1 MQDKFCRNIDYLRIS
16 VTDRCNYR
24 CIYCMPAE
32 GIEQK
37 SHEEMLTLEEIIR
50 TAANFAQ
57 LGIKRIRLTGG
68 EPLVRKDIVSLVRR
82 LEEIPNIDDISL
94 TTNGLL
100 LPKYAYDLQ
109 AAGLRRVN
117 ISLDSLQ
124 PERFHAI
131 TRIGNLAD
139 VLRAIDIGL
148 EVGFSPLKI
157 NVVLSRGVNDD
168 ELFDFVELARARAVH
183 VRFIE
188 LMPIGESD
196 GKALDQF
203 IPVSEIKLRLAEKY
217 DFSAVADMFG
227 GGPANYLQIP
237 GFKGTIGLISALSN
251 HFCSE
256 CNRMRLT
263 ADGKLRPCLYGETE
277 YDLREKLRANISDEE
292 LQVYLRTVLLAK
304 PERHQMEA
312 GWGNQPRSMSQ
323 IGG

>member
-1 MQDKFCRNIDYLRIS
+1 MEDKFCRNIDYLRIS

-24 CIYCMPAE
+24 CVYCMPEE
-32 GIEQK
+32 GVPLK
-37 SHEEMLTLEEIIR
+37 SHAEMLTLEEIIR
-50 TAANFAQ
+50 AAANFAE
-57 LGIKRIRLTGG
+57 LGIKRVRLTGG

-82 LEEIPNIDDISL
+82 LEEIPAIEDISL

-100 LPKYAYDLQ
+100 LPKFAYDLQ

-117 ISLDSLQ
+117 ISLDSLK

-131 TRIGNLAD
+131 TRVGNLSD

-148 EVGFSPLKI
+148 EVGFAPLKI

-196 GKALDQF
+196 GTALEQF
-203 IPVSEIKLRLAEKY
+203 IPVSEIKLRLAERY
-217 DFSAVADMFG
+217 EFTPVADMFG

-251 HFCSE
+251 HFCSQ

-263 ADGKLRPCLYGETE
+263 ADGKLRPCLYSETE
-277 YDLREKLRANISDEE
+277 YDLREKLRGNISDAE
-292 LQVYLRTVLLAK
+292 LQDFLRTVLLAK
-304 PERHQMEA
+304 PEKHHMEA
-312 GWGNQPRSMSQ
+312 GWGKQARSMSQ